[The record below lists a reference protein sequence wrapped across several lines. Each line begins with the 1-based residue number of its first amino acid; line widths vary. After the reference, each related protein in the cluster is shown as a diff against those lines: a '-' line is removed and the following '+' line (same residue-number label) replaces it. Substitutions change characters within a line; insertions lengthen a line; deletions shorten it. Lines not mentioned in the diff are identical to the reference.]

1 MKVKIIKFQ
10 CVITPE
16 IQCSQGSVRLAKG
29 VVPVSKR
36 GVPGSQRGVPR
47 SVLDITLL
55 DIFSAFIRQKQ
66 EKPVCA

>member
-36 GVPGSQRGVPR
+36 GVPR